1 MDMMG
6 TTLNGR
12 TRVWVRGVTAVLT
25 LAAVMLWAGGGWR
38 PVAHAQSSFET
49 PPVLPAS
56 ELAPPYL
63 LQGPTFTVDPQVPI
77 VGMLGH
83 FTIRAEVGT
92 FEAHGR
98 EMLRIRVGELQAI
111 AQIDQM
117 SKSDVFLQA
126 AANAVARPVESM
138 THLLENPTQTVQGL
152 SGGIDRFFDRVQLG
166 AQQIAGA
173 VSAPAA
179 SSTDQ
184 AELIAKRVGGLT
196 ANVFGY
202 EAERRALAKSL
213 GVDPYTTNPVLAKKL
228 NDMAWV
234 AFSGRVGVNTMIS
247 VFVPASIAIS
257 ATSFTNSLIYDTPAA
272 DLIVRNQQRLTNM
285 GASEPDT
292 QALMKNPWYSL
303 SVLTSLVSALDRLS
317 GVDGRPAVVALAA
330 TATTEDQ
337 ARFLA
342 NAVEMLA
349 AQQQTGAPFARLG
362 ATGPVIGWNQGDAPL
377 VPGAVDY
384 VAWTE
389 RVAGFAAR
397 PDLQGTAGSLW
408 ITGRI
413 SPEAQ
418 RQFAAL
424 GWTIHQNVLPPWQ
437 R

>member
-1 MDMMG
+1 MIE
-6 TTLNGR
+6 TTSHERTKARGR
-12 TRVWVRGVTAVLT
+12 GIAVALVVV
-25 LAAVMLWAGGGWR
+25 AAMLWWGGGWG
-38 PVAHAQSSFET
+38 PVVHAQAPFEV

-63 LQGPTFTVDPQVPI
+63 LQGLTFTVDPQVPI

-83 FTIRAEVGT
+83 FTIRADVGT
-92 FEAHGR
+92 FAAHGQ
-98 EMLRIRVGELQAI
+98 EMLRIRVGELHAI
-111 AQIDQM
+111 AQIERM
-117 SKSDVFLQA
+117 SKSDVFMQA

-138 THLLENPTQTVQGL
+138 VHLLEDPVQTAQGL
-152 SGGIDRFFDRVQLG
+152 SGGVERFFGRVELG
-166 AQQIAGA
+166 AQSLDTA
-173 VSAPAA
+173 VSTPAP

-184 AELIAKRVGGLT
+184 AELLAKRVGGLA

-228 NDMAWV
+228 SDMAWV
-234 AFSGRVGVNTMIS
+234 AFSGRVGVNTLIS

-272 DLIVRNQQRLTNM
+272 DLIVRNQQKLLGM
-285 GASEPDT
+285 GASDQQT
-292 QALMKNPWYSL
+292 QVLIKNPWYSL
-303 SVLTSLVSALDRLS
+303 SVLTSLVTALDRLS
-317 GVDGRPAVVALAA
+317 GVNGRPAVVALAA

-349 AQQQTGAPFARLG
+349 AQQQTGAPLADVG
-362 ATGPVIGWNQGDAPL
+362 ASGTVIGRTQSGAPI

-389 RVAGFAAR
+389 RVAGFAGR
-397 PDLQGTAGSLW
+397 TDLQGTPGSIW
-408 ITGRI
+408 ITGRM

-424 GWTIHQNVLPPWQ
+424 GWTVYQNVLPPWQ

>member
-1 MDMMG
+1 
-6 TTLNGR
+6 
-12 TRVWVRGVTAVLT
+12 
-25 LAAVMLWAGGGWR
+25 
-38 PVAHAQSSFET
+38 
-49 PPVLPAS
+49 
-56 ELAPPYL
+56 L

-83 FTIRAEVGT
+83 FTIRSDVGT

-111 AQIDQM
+111 AQLDRM

-138 THLLENPTQTVQGL
+138 ANLLANPTQTVQGL
-152 SGGIDRFFDRVQLG
+152 SGGVERFFGRVELG
-166 AQQIAGA
+166 ARQIETAA
-173 VSAPAA
+173 SAPPP
-179 SSTDQ
+179 SGTDQ

-196 ANVFGY
+196 ANAFGY

-234 AFSGRVGVNTMIS
+234 AFSGRVGVNTLIS

-272 DLIVRNQQRLTNM
+272 DLIIRNQQRLTNM
-285 GASEPDT
+285 GASEADT

-317 GVDGRPAVVALAA
+317 GISGRPAVVALAA
-330 TATTEDQ
+330 TAATEDQ

-342 NAVEMLA
+342 SAVEMLA
-349 AQQQTGAPFARLG
+349 AQQQTGASFAQLG
-362 ATGPVIGWNQGDAPL
+362 ASGTVIGWGPGGAPL
-377 VPGAVDY
+377 VPAAVDY

-389 RVAGFAAR
+389 RVAGFAGR
-397 PDLQGTAGSLW
+397 PELQGKSGSIWL
-408 ITGRI
+408 TGHM

-418 RQFAAL
+418 RQFSAL